1 MRPNLRPVPSCVVLV
16 GLLGVSCTDRTPAPP
31 APRAAAPAPT
41 DGCGPAVEDQIDN
54 VRVAVLEEMMARA
67 ARDAA
72 AGPATLGQIV
82 IAEEQRLQPGGQV
95 FVHDASPAV
104 AAHFAG
110 RTPPVENY
118 SSAFQMDQ
126 GHTVRKENQT
136 AFSTGDICWSSPT
149 RAMVAARTLTGAG
162 NRRSTAKVERSGDT
176 WRVTSLEPRR

>member
-1 MRPNLRPVPSCVVLV
+1 
-16 GLLGVSCTDRTPAPP
+16 
-31 APRAAAPAPT
+31 
-41 DGCGPAVEDQIDN
+41 VEDQVDS

-72 AGPATLGQIV
+72 GGPATIGQIV

-110 RTPPVENY
+110 RTPSVENY
-118 SSAFQMDQ
+118 STAFQMDQ
-126 GHTVRKENQT
+126 GRTVRKENQT

-149 RAMVAARTLTGAG
+149 RAMVAARTLTGDG
-162 NRRSTAKVERSGDT
+162 SRRSTATVERSGDV